1 MSTTAIESRAPFV
14 VRTTAQ
20 RVAEGVVAAYIHSLA
35 SANVESTD
43 AEPSDQRFY
52 VDEAAAAPLGGGLAR
67 VCRRGRGSRP
77 SATGAVAIRRRS
89 ARQRVLL
96 PA

>member
-1 MSTTAIESRAPFV
+1 MSTTAIESWTPSV

-35 SANVESTD
+35 SSPAETAD
-43 AEPSDQRFY
+43 AEPTDLSFQIGQ
-52 VDEAAAAPLGGGLAR
+52 AAAAPLGGGLAR
-67 VCRRGRGSRP
+67 GCERGRRSRP
-77 SATGAVAIRRRS
+77 TAAGAVSIRRRP
-89 ARQRVLL
+89 AQRRVLL